1 MKYTQEITT
10 ISGIKHL
17 TREKPVKKNILII
30 DDKIAIA
37 KIISVYLSEEFDISY
52 FNTPVKAI
60 QWLFEGNRPDLIILD
75 IRMPEMNGDEF
86 LSYIKRNG
94 LYNEIPVVVLS
105 GEESSDIRIK
115 MLEAGADDFILK
127 PFNPMEL
134 KIRIRKVL
142 KWINRFFILGRMN
155 SWLIT

>member
-37 KIISVYLSEEFDISY
+37 KIISVYLSAEYDITY

-60 QWLFEGNRPDLIILD
+60 EWLFNGNRPDLIILD

-86 LSYIKRNG
+86 LSYIKNNG
-94 LYNEIPVVVLS
+94 LYKDIPVVVLS

-115 MLEAGADDFILK
+115 MLEVGADDFILK

-142 KWINRFFILGRMN
+142 R
-155 SWLIT
+155 

>member
-1 MKYTQEITT
+1 M
-10 ISGIKHL
+10 IKLDNDHTL
-17 TREKPVKKNILII
+17 VAERMNKTMERNTKRQLLII

-37 KIISVYLSEEFDISY
+37 KIISVYLSAEYDITY

-60 QWLFEGNRPDLIILD
+60 EWLFNGNRPDLIILD

-86 LSYIKRNG
+86 LSYIKNNG
-94 LYNEIPVVVLS
+94 LYKDIPVVVLS

-115 MLEAGADDFILK
+115 MLEVGADDFILK

-142 KWINRFFILGRMN
+142 R
-155 SWLIT
+155 

>member
-10 ISGIKHL
+10 LSGIKHL

-37 KIISVYLSEEFDISY
+37 KIISVYLSEEFDIFY

-142 KWINRFFILGRMN
+142 K
-155 SWLIT
+155 

>member
-1 MKYTQEITT
+1 MIGFNVDIATT
-10 ISGIKHL
+10 SGKKFSTKEL
-17 TREKPVKKNILII
+17 FEKKTILII

-37 KIISVYLSEEFDISY
+37 KIISVYLAEEYDITY
-52 FNTPVKAI
+52 FNTPIKAI
-60 QWLFEGNRPDLIILD
+60 QWLFDGNRPDLIILD

-94 LYNEIPVVVLS
+94 LYKDIPVVVLS

-115 MLEAGADDFILK
+115 MLEGGADDFILK

-142 KWINRFFILGRMN
+142 K
-155 SWLIT
+155 

>member
-1 MKYTQEITT
+1 MIRIDNDHTLVAERMNKTMERKTKRQ
-10 ISGIKHL
+10 L
-17 TREKPVKKNILII
+17 LII

-37 KIISVYLSEEFDISY
+37 KIISVYLSAEYDITY

-60 QWLFEGNRPDLIILD
+60 EWLYNGNRPDLIILD

-86 LSYIKRNG
+86 LSYIKNNG
-94 LYNEIPVVVLS
+94 LYKDIPVVVLS

-115 MLEAGADDFILK
+115 MLEVGADDFILK

-142 KWINRFFILGRMN
+142 R
-155 SWLIT
+155 

>member
-1 MKYTQEITT
+1 MIGLNVDKAT
-10 ISGIKHL
+10 ISGKKFL
-17 TREKPVKKNILII
+17 MKENSEKKNILII
-30 DDKIAIA
+30 DDKAAIA
-37 KIISVYLSEEFDISY
+37 KIISVYLAEGYDITY
-52 FNTPVKAI
+52 FSTPIKAM
-60 QWLFEGNRPDLIILD
+60 QWLFDGNRPDLIILD

-86 LSYIKRNG
+86 LTFIKRNG
-94 LYNEIPVVVLS
+94 LFKDIPVVVLS

-142 KWINRFFILGRMN
+142 K
-155 SWLIT
+155 

>member
-1 MKYTQEITT
+1 MIRIDNDHTLVAERMNNTMERNTKRQ
-10 ISGIKHL
+10 L
-17 TREKPVKKNILII
+17 LII

-37 KIISVYLSEEFDISY
+37 KIISVYLSAEYDITY

-60 QWLFEGNRPDLIILD
+60 EWLFNGNRPDLIILD

-86 LSYIKRNG
+86 LSYIKNNG
-94 LYNEIPVVVLS
+94 LYKDIPVVVLS

-115 MLEAGADDFILK
+115 MLEVGADDFILK

-142 KWINRFFILGRMN
+142 R
-155 SWLIT
+155 

>member
-1 MKYTQEITT
+1 MIRLDNDHTLVAERMNKTMERKTKRQ
-10 ISGIKHL
+10 L
-17 TREKPVKKNILII
+17 LII

-37 KIISVYLSEEFDISY
+37 KIISVYLSAEYDITY

-60 QWLFEGNRPDLIILD
+60 EWLFNGNRPDLIILD

-86 LSYIKRNG
+86 LSYIKQNG
-94 LYNEIPVVVLS
+94 LYKDIPVVVLS

-115 MLEAGADDFILK
+115 MLEVGADDFILK

-142 KWINRFFILGRMN
+142 K
-155 SWLIT
+155 

>member
-1 MKYTQEITT
+1 MIRLDNDHTLVAERMNKTMERNTKRQ
-10 ISGIKHL
+10 L
-17 TREKPVKKNILII
+17 LII

-37 KIISVYLSEEFDISY
+37 KIISVYLSAEYDITY

-60 QWLFEGNRPDLIILD
+60 EWLFNGNRPDLIILD
-75 IRMPEMNGDEF
+75 IRMPEMNGDVF
-86 LSYIKRNG
+86 LSYIKNNG
-94 LYNEIPVVVLS
+94 LYKDIPVVVLS

-115 MLEAGADDFILK
+115 MLEVGADDFILK

-142 KWINRFFILGRMN
+142 R
-155 SWLIT
+155 

>member
-142 KWINRFFILGRMN
+142 K
-155 SWLIT
+155 

>member
-1 MKYTQEITT
+1 MIRIDNDHTLVAERMNKTMERNTKRQ
-10 ISGIKHL
+10 L
-17 TREKPVKKNILII
+17 LII

-37 KIISVYLSEEFDISY
+37 KIISVYLSAEYDITY

-60 QWLFEGNRPDLIILD
+60 EWLFNWNRPDLIILD

-86 LSYIKRNG
+86 LSYLKKNG
-94 LYNEIPVVVLS
+94 LYKDIPVVVLS

-115 MLEAGADDFILK
+115 MLEVGADDFILK

-134 KIRIRKVL
+134 KIRIKKVL
-142 KWINRFFILGRMN
+142 R
-155 SWLIT
+155 

>member
-10 ISGIKHL
+10 LSGIKHL

-37 KIISVYLSEEFDISY
+37 KIIAVYLSEEFDISY

-60 QWLFEGNRPDLIILD
+60 QWLFGGNRPDLIILD

-142 KWINRFFILGRMN
+142 K
-155 SWLIT
+155 

>member
-1 MKYTQEITT
+1 MKYTQEIRT

-37 KIISVYLSEEFDISY
+37 KIISVYLSKEYDITY

-142 KWINRFFILGRMN
+142 K
-155 SWLIT
+155 

>member
-1 MKYTQEITT
+1 MIRLDNDHTLVAERMNNTMERNTKRQ
-10 ISGIKHL
+10 L
-17 TREKPVKKNILII
+17 LII

-37 KIISVYLSEEFDISY
+37 KIISVYLSAEYDITY

-60 QWLFEGNRPDLIILD
+60 EWLYNGNRPDLIILD

-86 LSYIKRNG
+86 LSYIKKNG
-94 LYNEIPVVVLS
+94 LYKDIPVVVLS

-115 MLEAGADDFILK
+115 MLEVGADDFILK

-134 KIRIRKVL
+134 KIRIKKVL
-142 KWINRFFILGRMN
+142 R
-155 SWLIT
+155 

>member
-1 MKYTQEITT
+1 MVQLSGPEFSILRFMRYTQEITT
-10 ISGIKHL
+10 ISGLKHL

-37 KIISVYLSEEFDISY
+37 KIISVYLSEEFDITY

-86 LSYIKRNG
+86 LTYIKRNG
-94 LYNEIPVVVLS
+94 LFKDIPVVVLS
-105 GEESSDIRIK
+105 GEENSDIRIK
-115 MLEAGADDFILK
+115 MLETGADDFILK

-142 KWINRFFILGRMN
+142 K
-155 SWLIT
+155 

>member
-1 MKYTQEITT
+1 MERNTKRQ
-10 ISGIKHL
+10 L
-17 TREKPVKKNILII
+17 LII

-37 KIISVYLSEEFDISY
+37 KIISVYLSAEYDITY

-60 QWLFEGNRPDLIILD
+60 EWLFNGNRPDLIILD

-86 LSYIKRNG
+86 LSYIKKNG
-94 LYNEIPVVVLS
+94 LYKDIPVVVLS

-115 MLEAGADDFILK
+115 MLEVGADDFILK

-142 KWINRFFILGRMN
+142 R
-155 SWLIT
+155 

>member
-1 MKYTQEITT
+1 MIRHDNDHTLIAERSNNTMERKTKRQ
-10 ISGIKHL
+10 L
-17 TREKPVKKNILII
+17 LII

-37 KIISVYLSEEFDISY
+37 KIISVYLSAEYDITY

-60 QWLFEGNRPDLIILD
+60 EWLFNGNRPDLIILD

-86 LSYIKRNG
+86 LSYIKNNG
-94 LYNEIPVVVLS
+94 LYKDIPVVVLS

-115 MLEAGADDFILK
+115 MLEVGADDFILK

-142 KWINRFFILGRMN
+142 K
-155 SWLIT
+155 

>member
-1 MKYTQEITT
+1 MK
-10 ISGIKHL
+10 
-17 TREKPVKKNILII
+17 RNILII

-37 KIISVYLSEEFDISY
+37 KIIAVYLSKEYDITY

-60 QWLFEGNRPDLIILD
+60 QWLFEGNRPDIIILD
-75 IRMPEMNGDEF
+75 IKMPEMNGDEF
-86 LSYIKRNG
+86 LAYLKRNG
-94 LYNEIPVVVLS
+94 LYKDIPVVVLS

-115 MLEAGADDFILK
+115 MLEEGAEDFILK

-142 KWINRFFILGRMN
+142 K
-155 SWLIT
+155 

>member
-1 MKYTQEITT
+1 MVKPDKNVALIAERMNHTMGGKMKKQ
-10 ISGIKHL
+10 L
-17 TREKPVKKNILII
+17 LII

-37 KIISVYLSEEFDISY
+37 KIISVYLSEEYDITY

-60 QWLFEGNRPDLIILD
+60 QWLFDGNKPDLIILD

-86 LSYIKRNG
+86 LTFIKRNG
-94 LYNEIPVVVLS
+94 LYKDIPVVVLS
-105 GEESSDIRIK
+105 GEESSEIRIK
-115 MLEAGADDFILK
+115 MLEEGADDFILK

-142 KWINRFFILGRMN
+142 Q
-155 SWLIT
+155 

>member
-37 KIISVYLSEEFDISY
+37 KIISVYLSEEFDIFY

-142 KWINRFFILGRMN
+142 K
-155 SWLIT
+155 

>member
-1 MKYTQEITT
+1 MIRIDNDHTLVEESLNNTMEWNTKRQ
-10 ISGIKHL
+10 L
-17 TREKPVKKNILII
+17 LII

-37 KIISVYLSEEFDISY
+37 KIISVYLSAEYDITY

-60 QWLFEGNRPDLIILD
+60 EWLFNGNRPDLIILD

-86 LSYIKRNG
+86 LSYIKKNG
-94 LYNEIPVVVLS
+94 LYKDIPVVVLS

-115 MLEAGADDFILK
+115 MLEVGADDFILK

-142 KWINRFFILGRMN
+142 R
-155 SWLIT
+155 

>member
-1 MKYTQEITT
+1 MIKYAEDIAS
-10 ISGIKHL
+10 IPARIHL
-17 TREKPVKKNILII
+17 TSEKSVKRNILII

-37 KIISVYLSEEFDISY
+37 KIIAVYLSKEYDITY

-60 QWLFEGNRPDLIILD
+60 QWLFEGNRPDIIILD
-75 IRMPEMNGDEF
+75 IKMPEMNGDEF
-86 LSYIKRNG
+86 LAYLKRNG
-94 LYNEIPVVVLS
+94 LYKDIPVVVLS

-115 MLEAGADDFILK
+115 MLEEGAEDFILK

-142 KWINRFFILGRMN
+142 K
-155 SWLIT
+155 

>member
-1 MKYTQEITT
+1 MIRLEYDHTLVAERTNNTMERNMKRR
-10 ISGIKHL
+10 L
-17 TREKPVKKNILII
+17 LII

-37 KIISVYLSEEFDISY
+37 KIISVYLSAEYDITY

-60 QWLFEGNRPDLIILD
+60 EWLFNGNRPDLIILD

-86 LSYIKRNG
+86 LSYIKKNG
-94 LYNEIPVVVLS
+94 LYKDIPVVVLS

-115 MLEAGADDFILK
+115 MLEVGADDFILK

-142 KWINRFFILGRMN
+142 K
-155 SWLIT
+155 

>member
-1 MKYTQEITT
+1 MKYTQEIRT

-142 KWINRFFILGRMN
+142 K
-155 SWLIT
+155 

>member
-1 MKYTQEITT
+1 MIRLDNDHTLVAERTNNMERKTKRQ
-10 ISGIKHL
+10 L
-17 TREKPVKKNILII
+17 LII

-37 KIISVYLSEEFDISY
+37 KIISVYLSAEYDITY

-60 QWLFEGNRPDLIILD
+60 EWLFNGNRPDLIILD

-86 LSYIKRNG
+86 LSYIKKNG
-94 LYNEIPVVVLS
+94 LYKDIPVVVLS

-115 MLEAGADDFILK
+115 MLEVGADDFILK

-142 KWINRFFILGRMN
+142 R
-155 SWLIT
+155 

>member
-1 MKYTQEITT
+1 MIRIDNDHTLVAERMNKTMERKTKRQ
-10 ISGIKHL
+10 L
-17 TREKPVKKNILII
+17 LII

-37 KIISVYLSEEFDISY
+37 KIISVYLSAEYDITY

-60 QWLFEGNRPDLIILD
+60 EWLFNGNRPDLIILD

-86 LSYIKRNG
+86 LSYLKKNG
-94 LYNEIPVVVLS
+94 LYKDIPVVVLS

-115 MLEAGADDFILK
+115 MLEVGADDFILK

-134 KIRIRKVL
+134 KIRIKKVL
-142 KWINRFFILGRMN
+142 R
-155 SWLIT
+155 

>member
-1 MKYTQEITT
+1 MIRIDNDHTLVAERMNNTMERNTKRQ
-10 ISGIKHL
+10 L
-17 TREKPVKKNILII
+17 LII

-37 KIISVYLSEEFDISY
+37 KIISVYLSAEYDITY

-60 QWLFEGNRPDLIILD
+60 EWLFNGNRPDLIILD

-86 LSYIKRNG
+86 LSYIKKNG
-94 LYNEIPVVVLS
+94 LYKDIPVVVLS

-115 MLEAGADDFILK
+115 MLEVGADDFILK

-142 KWINRFFILGRMN
+142 R
-155 SWLIT
+155 

>member
-1 MKYTQEITT
+1 MIRLDNDHTLVAERMNKTMERNTKRQ
-10 ISGIKHL
+10 L
-17 TREKPVKKNILII
+17 LII

-37 KIISVYLSEEFDISY
+37 KIISVYLSAEYDITY

-60 QWLFEGNRPDLIILD
+60 EWLFNGNRPDLIILD

-86 LSYIKRNG
+86 LSYIKKNG
-94 LYNEIPVVVLS
+94 LYKDIPVVVLS

-115 MLEAGADDFILK
+115 MLEVGADDFILK

-142 KWINRFFILGRMN
+142 R
-155 SWLIT
+155 